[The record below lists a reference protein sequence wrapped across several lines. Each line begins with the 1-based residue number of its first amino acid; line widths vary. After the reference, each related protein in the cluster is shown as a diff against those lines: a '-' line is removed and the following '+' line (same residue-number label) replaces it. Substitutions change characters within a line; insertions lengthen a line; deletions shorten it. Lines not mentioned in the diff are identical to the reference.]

1 MDSPRRSTVA
11 AQGSDT
17 PRERSSGPAPGFYQ
31 CGVCKKE
38 HDRADYLIRHVRSH
52 TANKPLSCE
61 MRSLVDDVSGETR
74 PVNGPK
80 DVT

>member
-17 PRERSSGPAPGFYQ
+17 PRERSSGPARGFYQ

-38 HDRADYLIRHVRSH
+38 HDRADYLIRHVRSRMLL
-52 TANKPLSCE
+52 ALE
-61 MRSLVDDVSGETR
+61 RGM
-74 PVNGPK
+74 
-80 DVT
+80 